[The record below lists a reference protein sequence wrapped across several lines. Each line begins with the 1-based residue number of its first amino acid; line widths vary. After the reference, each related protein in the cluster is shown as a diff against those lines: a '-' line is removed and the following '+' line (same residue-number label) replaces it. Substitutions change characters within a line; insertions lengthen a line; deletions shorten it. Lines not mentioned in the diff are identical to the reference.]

1 MSLPRKQTR
10 QIRGF
15 DLRYPP
21 DEIESISAGLRQIL
35 GDGFISMGRNV
46 AEFERRWAE
55 FCGVKHAIGT
65 SNGTC
70 SLEIILRA
78 LGVKGHTVV
87 VPSHTFIA
95 TAVAAINAGAR
106 VIFVDCQRE
115 NLQMDPEDLRR
126 KIRPDT
132 RAVVLVHM
140 SGIISPHLDE
150 IKAICE
156 ERRVALVEDAA
167 HAHGATI
174 HGQKAGS
181 LGLAGSFSF
190 FSTKVL
196 TTGEGGMIVTNDETI
211 HAKSLAFR
219 DHGRFTA
226 EANLHDDLG
235 YNWRPSELHAV
246 LGTAQV
252 RRADTILQRRRAI
265 AHRYD
270 RGLTARQIPAIKLLK
285 VPEHVQS
292 AYYKYVIYL
301 EPPLERARLKRTL
314 KEEHGVTLGSEL
326 YDRPCHSQPV
336 FLRHPETVVPTPP
349 NSFPETDYVVA
360 HHICLPLYFELTDR
374 EIDEVIDALEAT
386 VESMLRS

>member
-21 DEIESISAGLRQIL
+21 QEIEAISAGLTRIL
-35 GDGFISMGRNV
+35 QEGFISLGRNA
-46 AEFERRWAE
+46 AEFERLWAE
-55 FCGVKHAIGT
+55 YCGVRHAIGT

-78 LGVKGHTVV
+78 LEVKGQTVV

-95 TAVAAINAGAR
+95 TAAAAVHAGAR

-132 RAVVLVHM
+132 KAVVLVHM
-140 SGIISPHLDE
+140 SGIISPHLDK
-150 IKAICE
+150 IKAVCA
-156 ERRVALVEDAA
+156 ERAVPLIEDAA

-196 TTGEGGMIVTNDETI
+196 TTGEGGMIVTDDDGI
-211 HAKSLAFR
+211 QQKSLAFR
-219 DHGRFTA
+219 DHGRFTP
-226 EANLHDDLG
+226 EPNLHDEFG

-246 LGTAQV
+246 LGIAQV
-252 RRADTILQRRRAI
+252 RRAESILQRRRAI
-265 AHRYD
+265 AHKYD
-270 RGLTARQIPAIKLLK
+270 QELKARKIPGIKLLEI
-285 VPEHVQS
+285 PDHVQS

-301 EPPLERARLKRTL
+301 EPPLERAQLKRKL

-336 FLRHPETVVPTPP
+336 FQRYPETVIASPP
-349 NSFPETDYVVA
+349 DSFPETDYVVA
-360 HHICLPLYFELTDR
+360 RHTCLPLYFDLTDG
-374 EIDEVIDALEAT
+374 EVDEVVDALEAA
-386 VESMLRS
+386 VRSLLGS

>member
-15 DLRYPP
+15 DLRYPAG
-21 DEIESISAGLRQIL
+21 EVETISAGLRQIL
-35 GDGFISMGRNV
+35 QDGFISMGRNV
-46 AEFERRWAE
+46 AEFERSWAE
-55 FCGVKHAIGT
+55 FCGVKFAVGT

-70 SLEIILRA
+70 SLEIVLRA
-78 LGVKGHTVV
+78 LEVKGHTVV

-95 TAVAAINAGAR
+95 TAVAAIHAGAR

-150 IKAICE
+150 IRAICE
-156 ERRVALVEDAA
+156 EHQVALIEDAA

-181 LGLAGSFSF
+181 LGLAASFSF

-196 TTGEGGMIVTNDETI
+196 TTGEGGMIVTKDETI
-211 HAKSLAFR
+211 HQKSLDFR
-219 DHGRFTA
+219 DHGRFTP
-226 EANLHDDLG
+226 EPNLHDDFG

-246 LGTAQV
+246 LGIAQV
-252 RRADTILQRRRAI
+252 RRAETILQRRRAI
-265 AHRYD
+265 AYRYD
-270 RGLTARQIPAIKLLK
+270 RELAARQIPGIRLLQI
-285 VPEHVQS
+285 PGHVQS

-301 EPPLERARLKRTL
+301 EPPLERVRLKRKL
-314 KEEHGVTLGSEL
+314 KEDHGVTLGSEL

-336 FLRHPETVVPTPP
+336 FHRYPETIIASPSD
-349 NSFPETDYVVA
+349 SFSETDYV
-360 HHICLPLYFELTDR
+360 
-374 EIDEVIDALEAT
+374 
-386 VESMLRS
+386 